1 MLLAPRHKWC
11 CRTGQTQPGRPTIGP
26 RELAGKP
33 RAYRCTKELL
43 VMDNAEL
50 LRELDELMAAF
61 QAWLHKMVHQL
72 AHEDDNQGN

>member
-1 MLLAPRHKWC
+1 
-11 CRTGQTQPGRPTIGP
+11 
-26 RELAGKP
+26 
-33 RAYRCTKELL
+33 
-43 VMDNAEL
+43 MDTAEL